1 MYFVPLPTKYFLVH
15 NSKVFFGAKNAIII
29 VVRANVG
36 AAACSAAAAAV
47 DILIV
52 VAEAA
57 T

>member
-1 MYFVPLPTKYFLVH
+1 MYFLPLPSKYFLVH

-29 VVRANVG
+29 VVKSNVG
-36 AAACSAAAAAV
+36 AAACSAAAV

-52 VAEAA
+52 VAKTA

>member
-1 MYFVPLPTKYFLVH
+1 MYFLPLPSKYFLVH

-36 AAACSAAAAAV
+36 AAACSAAAAV

-52 VAEAA
+52 VAKTA